1 MQIFKG
7 WASQEDP
14 IKETEKEV
22 GGGAQQRNK
31 STISEDS
38 IKRLF

>member
-22 GGGAQQRNK
+22 CGGAQQRNK

-38 IKRLF
+38 SKRLF